1 VGFLLHQLLTES
13 AKRNPNGVAVD
24 GGESKL
30 TYSELDV
37 LSNQIAHQLRADG
50 VCNGD
55 RVGVFLPKSPQTVA
69 ALLGILKAGAAY
81 VPVDP
86 HSPSSRAAYVL
97 GNCSVRAL
105 ITSSSQLRKL
115 APDLAKASEI
125 QSILLTDEPTDVP
138 VVASLAGSAP
148 VSYAK
153 IAATRSIANPEIPII
168 ENDLAY
174 ILYTSGSTGQP
185 KGVMIS
191 HLNSLTFVNWAHDEY
206 QISQQDRVSSHAP
219 FHFDLSILDLFC
231 TLKAGGTICLVP
243 NDVAAFPVRLAQWI
257 AEKGITVW
265 YSVPSALIQLVEH
278 GQLERHNYDKVRW
291 MLFAGEV
298 FPCKYLRRLVQ
309 QIPHAAYSNLY
320 GPTETNVCTYY
331 HVQSSDVA
339 PERTEPVP
347 IGKACAN
354 TEVFALDQDGRVVPP
369 GQEGELYVRS
379 STVMKGYWGRPDST
393 AATVLPNPLNSA
405 YADVMYRTGDI
416 VKLMPSGDYQYIG
429 RRDKMVK
436 SRGYRIELGEI
447 ETALYAHPAVK
458 EAAVVAVPDERI
470 GARLMAYVVP
480 GNSTLT
486 SSELMKFCSER
497 VLKYMVPERIE
508 MCSELPKTS
517 TGKIDKTT
525 LENESKLYAE
535 RTAN

>member
-1 VGFLLHQLLTES
+1 MGFLLHQLLTES
-13 AKRNPNGVAVD
+13 AKRNPNGIAVD

-105 ITSSSQLRKL
+105 VTSSSQLRKL

-138 VVASLAGSAP
+138 VVASLAGSQP

-278 GQLERHNYDKVRW
+278 GQLERHNYDKLRW

-309 QIPHAAYSNLY
+309 YIPHAAYSNLY

-379 STVMKGYWGRPDST
+379 STVMKGYWGRPDAT
-393 AATVLPNPLNSA
+393 AATVLPNPLNRA

-508 MCSELPKTS
+508 MCSQLPKTS

>member
-1 VGFLLHQLLTES
+1 VAFLLHQLLTES
-13 AKRNPNGVAVD
+13 AKRNPDGIAVD
-24 GGESKL
+24 GGESTL
-30 TYSELDV
+30 TYSQLDA

-86 HSPSSRAAYVL
+86 HSPSSRASYVL

-115 APDLAKASEI
+115 APDLSAPSEI
-125 QSILLTDEPTDVP
+125 QSILLTDEAADVP
-138 VVASLAGSAP
+138 AVASLAGTAP
-148 VSYAK
+148 VSLAK
-153 IAATRSIANPEIPII
+153 IVATHPPTNPAIPLI

-191 HLNSLTFVNWAHDEY
+191 HLNSLTFVNWAHGEY
-206 QISQQDRVSSHAP
+206 GITQQDRVSSHAP

-257 AEKGITVW
+257 SDKAITVW

-278 GQLERHNYDKVRW
+278 GHLERHNYDRLRW
-291 MLFAGEV
+291 ILFAGEV
-298 FPCKYLRRLVQ
+298 FPIKYLRRLVE
-309 QIPHAAYSNLY
+309 QIPHATYSNLY
-320 GPTETNVCTYY
+320 GPTETNVCSYY
-331 HVQSSDVA
+331 HVQASDVA

-354 TEVFALDQDGRVVPP
+354 TEVFALDEQGRVVPP
-369 GQEGELYVRS
+369 GQEGELYVRC
-379 STVMKGYWGRPDST
+379 STVMKGYWGRPDAT
-393 AATVLPNPLNSA
+393 AATVLPNPLNRA

-447 ETALYAHPAVK
+447 ETALYAHPGVK

-470 GARLMAYVVP
+470 GARLIAYVVP
-480 GNSTLT
+480 GGSTLT
-486 SSELMKFCSER
+486 QSELMKFCSER
-497 VLKYMVPERIE
+497 VLRYMVPEKIE
-508 MCSELPKTS
+508 LCSQLPRTS

>member
-1 VGFLLHQLLTES
+1 VAFLLHQLLTES

-69 ALLGILKAGAAY
+69 ALLGILKSGAAY

-86 HSPSSRAAYVL
+86 HSPSSRACYVL

-115 APDLAKASEI
+115 APDLATASEI
-125 QSILLTDEPTDVP
+125 QSILLTDEATDVP
-138 VVASLAGSAP
+138 VVASLAGSTP
-148 VSYAK
+148 VSFGK
-153 IAATRSIANPEIPII
+153 IAATRSIANPEIPLI
-168 ENDLAY
+168 ESDLAY

-206 QISQQDRVSSHAP
+206 QITQPDRVSSHAP

-243 NDVAAFPVRLAQWI
+243 GDVAAFPVRLAQWI
-257 AEKGITVW
+257 SEKGITVW
-265 YSVPSALIQLVEH
+265 YSVPSALIQLIEH
-278 GQLERHNYDKVRW
+278 GQLERHNYDRLRW
-291 MLFAGEV
+291 VLFAGEV

-309 QIPHAAYSNLY
+309 QIPNAAYSNLY

-354 TEVFALDQDGRVVPP
+354 TEVFALDDQGRVVPP

-393 AATVLPNPLNSA
+393 AATVLPNPLNRA

-416 VKLMPSGDYQYIG
+416 VKLMPSGDYQYVG

-447 ETALYAHPAVK
+447 ETALYAHPGVK
-458 EAAVVAVPDERI
+458 EAAVVAVPDERF

-480 GNSTLT
+480 GDSSLT
-486 SSELMKFCSER
+486 QSELMKFCSER
-497 VLKYMVPERIE
+497 VLRYMVPERIE
-508 MCSELPKTS
+508 LCSQLPKTS

-535 RTAN
+535 RTTN

>member
-1 VGFLLHQLLTES
+1 MGFLLHQLLTES
-13 AKRNPNGVAVD
+13 AKRNPNGIAID

-105 ITSSSQLRKL
+105 VTSSSQLRKL
-115 APDLAKASEI
+115 APDLSKASEI

-278 GQLERHNYDKVRW
+278 GQLERHNYDKLRW

-309 QIPHAAYSNLY
+309 YIPHAAYSNLY

-508 MCSELPKTS
+508 MCSQLPKTS

>member
-1 VGFLLHQLLTES
+1 MGFLLHQLLTES
-13 AKRNPNGVAVD
+13 AKRNPNGIAVD

-105 ITSSSQLRKL
+105 ITNSSQLRKL
-115 APDLAKASEI
+115 APDLSAASEI

-138 VVASLAGSAP
+138 VVASLAGSSP
-148 VSYAK
+148 VSFAK
-153 IAATRSIANPEIPII
+153 IAATRPAANPGIALI

-191 HLNSLTFVNWAHDEY
+191 HLNSLTFVNWAHEEY
-206 QISQQDRVSSHAP
+206 QIKQQDRVSSHAP

-243 NDVAAFPVRLAQWI
+243 GDVAAFPVRLAQWI
-257 AEKGITVW
+257 SEKGITVW

-278 GQLERHNYDKVRW
+278 GHLERHNYDGLRW
-291 MLFAGEV
+291 VLFAGEV
-298 FPCKYLRRLVQ
+298 FPIKYLRRLVQ
-309 QIPHAAYSNLY
+309 QIPQAAYSNLY

-339 PERTEPVP
+339 PDRTEPVP

-354 TEVFALDQDGRVVPP
+354 TEVFALDEQGRVVPP
-369 GQEGELYVRS
+369 GQEGELYVRC

-393 AATVLPNPLNSA
+393 AATVLPNPLNRA

-416 VKLMPSGDYQYIG
+416 VKLMPSGDYQYVG

-447 ETALYAHPAVK
+447 ETALYAHAGVK

-470 GARLMAYVVP
+470 GARLIGYVVP
-480 GNSTLT
+480 GEGALT
-486 SSELMKFCSER
+486 QSELMKFCSER
-497 VLKYMVPERIE
+497 VPRYMVPERIE
-508 MCSELPKTS
+508 LCGKLPKTS

-535 RTAN
+535 RTTN

>member
-1 VGFLLHQLLTES
+1 VGFLLHQLLTDS
-13 AKRNPNGVAVD
+13 AKRNPNGIAVD
-24 GGESKL
+24 GGQAKL

-50 VCNGD
+50 VCSGD
-55 RVGVFLPKSPQTVA
+55 RVGVFLPKSAETVA

-105 ITSSSQLRKL
+105 VTSASQLRKL
-115 APDLAKASEI
+115 APDLSAASEI
-125 QSILLTDEPTDVP
+125 QSILLTDEATEVPTI
-138 VVASLAGSAP
+138 ASLAGSSP
-148 VSYAK
+148 VSFAR
-153 IAATRSIANPEIPII
+153 IAATRPAANPGIPLV

-191 HLNSLTFVNWAHDEY
+191 HLNSLTFVNWAYEEF
-206 QISQQDRVSSHAP
+206 QIGQQDRVSSHAP

-243 NDVAAFPVRLAQWI
+243 GDVAAFPVRLAQWI
-257 AEKGITVW
+257 SEKGITVW

-278 GQLERHNYDKVRW
+278 GQLERHDYNQLRW
-291 MLFAGEV
+291 ILFAGEV

-309 QIPHAAYSNLY
+309 QIPRAAYCNLY

-331 HVQSSDVA
+331 HVQAADVA

-354 TEVFALDQDGRVVPP
+354 TEVFALDDQGRVVPP

-379 STVMKGYWGRPDST
+379 STVMKGYWGRPDAT
-393 AATVLPNPLNSA
+393 AATVLPNPLNRA

-416 VKLMPSGDYQYIG
+416 VKLMPSGDYQYVG

-447 ETALYAHPAVK
+447 ETALYAHPGVK

-480 GNSTLT
+480 GQSSLT
-486 SSELMKFCSER
+486 QSELMKFCSDR
-497 VLKYMVPERIE
+497 VPRYMVPERIE
-508 MCSELPKTS
+508 LCPQLPKTS

-535 RTAN
+535 RTTN

>member
-1 VGFLLHQLLTES
+1 MAFLLHQLLTES
-13 AKRNPNGVAVD
+13 AKRNPNGIAVD

-105 ITSSSQLRKL
+105 VTSSSQLRKL

-138 VVASLAGSAP
+138 AVASLAGSAP
-148 VSYAK
+148 VSYAR

-278 GQLERHNYDKVRW
+278 GQLERHNYDKLRW

-309 QIPHAAYSNLY
+309 YIPHAAYSNLY

-339 PERTEPVP
+339 PDRTEPVP

-508 MCSELPKTS
+508 MCSQLPKTS

>member
-1 VGFLLHQLLTES
+1 MAFLLHQLLTES
-13 AKRNPNGVAVD
+13 AKRNPDGIAVD
-24 GGESKL
+24 GGESTL
-30 TYSELDV
+30 TYSQLDA

-86 HSPSSRAAYVL
+86 HSPSSRASYVL

-115 APDLAKASEI
+115 APDLSAASEI
-125 QSILLTDEPTDVP
+125 QSILLTDEAADVP
-138 VVASLAGSAP
+138 AVASLAGTAP
-148 VSYAK
+148 VSLAK
-153 IAATRSIANPEIPII
+153 IVATHPPTNPAIPLI

-191 HLNSLTFVNWAHDEY
+191 HLNSLTFVNWAHGEY
-206 QISQQDRVSSHAP
+206 GITQQDRVSSHAP

-257 AEKGITVW
+257 SDKAITVW

-278 GQLERHNYDKVRW
+278 GHLERHNYDRLRW
-291 MLFAGEV
+291 ILFAGEV
-298 FPCKYLRRLVQ
+298 FPIKYLRRLVE
-309 QIPHAAYSNLY
+309 QIPHATYSNLY
-320 GPTETNVCTYY
+320 GPTETNVCSYY
-331 HVQSSDVA
+331 HVQASDVA

-354 TEVFALDQDGRVVPP
+354 TEVFALDEQGRVVPP
-369 GQEGELYVRS
+369 GQEGELYVRC
-379 STVMKGYWGRPDST
+379 STVMKGYWGRPDAT
-393 AATVLPNPLNSA
+393 AATVLPNPLNRA

-447 ETALYAHPAVK
+447 ETALYAHPGVK

-470 GARLMAYVVP
+470 GARLIAYVVP
-480 GNSTLT
+480 GGSTLT
-486 SSELMKFCSER
+486 QSELMKFCSER
-497 VLKYMVPERIE
+497 VLRYMVPEKIE
-508 MCSELPKTS
+508 LCSQLPRTS

>member
-1 VGFLLHQLLTES
+1 MGFLLHQLLTES
-13 AKRNPNGVAVD
+13 AKRNPDGIAVD

-105 ITSSSQLRKL
+105 VTSSSQLRKL

-138 VVASLAGSAP
+138 IVASLAGSAP

-206 QISQQDRVSSHAP
+206 KISQQDRVSSHAP

-278 GQLERHNYDKVRW
+278 GQLERHNYDKLRW

-309 QIPHAAYSNLY
+309 YIPHAAYSNLY

-339 PERTEPVP
+339 PDRTEPVP

-354 TEVFALDQDGRVVPP
+354 TEVFALDPDGRVVPP
-369 GQEGELYVRS
+369 GEEGELYVRS

-393 AATVLPNPLNSA
+393 AATVLPNPLNAA

-447 ETALYAHPAVK
+447 ETALYAHPSVK

-508 MCSELPKTS
+508 MCEQLPKTS

>member
-1 VGFLLHQLLTES
+1 MGFLLHQLLTES

>member
-1 VGFLLHQLLTES
+1 MAFLLHQLLTES
-13 AKRNPNGVAVD
+13 ANRNPAGIAVE
-24 GGESKL
+24 GSESKL
-30 TYSELDV
+30 TYSELDI

-50 VCNGD
+50 ICNGD

-86 HSPSSRAAYVL
+86 HSPSSRASYVL

-115 APDLAKASEI
+115 APDIAAASEI
-125 QSILLTDEPTDVP
+125 QTILLTDEGTDVP
-138 VVASLAGSAP
+138 EVASLAGSKP
-148 VSYAK
+148 VSFEK
-153 IAATRSIANPEIPII
+153 ISGTQPATNPKIPLI

-206 QISQQDRVSSHAP
+206 QIVQQDRVSSHAP

-243 NDVAAFPVRLAQWI
+243 GDVAAFPVRLAQWI
-257 AEKGITVW
+257 SERGITVW

-278 GQLERHNYDKVRW
+278 GQLERRDYGRLRW
-291 MLFAGEV
+291 VLFAGEV

-309 QIPHAAYSNLY
+309 QIPQARYSNLY

-339 PERTEPVP
+339 PDRTEPVP

-354 TEVFALDQDGRVVPP
+354 TEVFALDEQGRVVAP
-369 GQEGELYVRS
+369 GQEGELYVRC
-379 STVMKGYWGRPDST
+379 STVMKGYWGRPDAT
-393 AATVLPNPLNSA
+393 AKTVLPNPLNSA

-416 VKLMPSGDYQYIG
+416 VKLMPSGDYQYVG

-447 ETALYAHPAVK
+447 ETALYAHPGVK

-480 GNSTLT
+480 GDSALT

-497 VLKYMVPERIE
+497 VLRYMVPERIE
-508 MCSELPKTS
+508 MCSQLPKTS

-525 LENESKLYAE
+525 LENESKVYAE

>member
-13 AKRNPNGVAVD
+13 AKRNQNGLAVD
-24 GGESKL
+24 GGESTL

-50 VCNGD
+50 VRNGD
-55 RVGVFLPKSPQTVA
+55 RVGVFLPKSTQTVA

-97 GNCSVRAL
+97 GDCSVRAL
-105 ITSSSQLRKL
+105 ITNSSLLRKL
-115 APDLAKASEI
+115 APELSASSEI
-125 QSILLTDEPTDVP
+125 QSIILSDKATDVP
-138 VVASLAGSAP
+138 AIGSLANSGP
-148 VSYAK
+148 VSFAK
-153 IAATRSIANPEIPII
+153 IAATRPTANPEIPLT

-191 HLNSLTFVNWAHDEY
+191 HLNSLTFVNWCYDEFKVRSGD
-206 QISQQDRVSSHAP
+206 QVSSHAP
-219 FHFDLSILDLFC
+219 FHFDLSIFDLFC
-231 TLKAGGTICLVP
+231 TIKAGGTICLVP
-243 NDVAAFPVRLAQWI
+243 NDIAAFPVSLAQWI
-257 AEKGITVW
+257 ADRGITVW

-278 GQLERHNYDKVRW
+278 GQLERHNYDRLRLV
-291 MLFAGEV
+291 LFAGEV
-298 FPCKYLRRLVQ
+298 FPCKYLRGLVQ
-309 QIPHAAYSNLY
+309 QVPRAAYCNLY

-331 HVQSSDVA
+331 YVQPSDVV
-339 PERTEPVP
+339 PGRTEPVP

-354 TEVFALDQDGRVVPP
+354 TEVFALDDEGRVVAP

-379 STVMKGYWGRPDST
+379 STVMKGYWGRPEST
-393 AATVLPNPLNSA
+393 ALVVLPNPLIRSFA
-405 YADVMYRTGDI
+405 EAMYRTGDI
-416 VKLMPSGDYQYIG
+416 VKLMPSGDYRYIG

-447 ETALYAHPAVK
+447 ETVLYAYSGVK

-470 GARLMAYVVP
+470 GARLMAFVVP
-480 GNSTLT
+480 TE
-486 SSELMKFCSER
+486 SEISRPELAKFCAAR
-497 VLKYMVPERIE
+497 LPRYMIPERIE
-508 MCSELPKTS
+508 MCSQLPKTS

-525 LENESKLYAE
+525 LENESRLYDE

>member
-1 VGFLLHQLLTES
+1 MGFLLHQLLTES
-13 AKRNPNGVAVD
+13 AKRNPKGIAVD
-24 GGESKL
+24 GGESQL

-55 RVGVFLPKSPQTVA
+55 RVGVFLAKSPQTVA

-105 ITSSSQLRKL
+105 ITNSSQLRKL
-115 APDLAKASEI
+115 ASDLSAASEI
-125 QSILLTDEPTDVP
+125 QSILLTDEATEAPAIP
-138 VVASLAGSAP
+138 SLAGAAP
-148 VSYAK
+148 VSFAK
-153 IAATRSIANPEIPII
+153 IVATRPITNPEIPLI
-168 ENDLAY
+168 ESDLAY

-191 HLNSLTFVNWAHDEY
+191 HLNSLTFVNWAQDEY
-206 QISQQDRVSSHAP
+206 QIRQQDRVSSHAP

-243 NDVAAFPVRLAQWI
+243 GDVATFPVRLAQWI
-257 AEKGITVW
+257 SEKGITVW

-278 GQLERHNYDKVRW
+278 GHLERHNYDQLRW
-291 MLFAGEV
+291 ILFAGEV
-298 FPCKYLRRLVQ
+298 FPCKYLRGLVRL
-309 QIPHAAYSNLY
+309 IPQAAYSNLY

-354 TEVFALDQDGRVVPP
+354 TEVFALDDQGRVVPP

-379 STVMKGYWGRPDST
+379 STVMKGYWGRPDAT
-393 AATVLPNPLNSA
+393 AAAVLPNPLNRA

-416 VKLMPSGDYQYIG
+416 VKLMPSGDYQYVG

-447 ETALYAHPAVK
+447 ETALYAHPGVK

-480 GNSTLT
+480 GDSALT
-486 SSELMKFCSER
+486 QSELMKFCSER
-497 VLKYMVPERIE
+497 VLRYMVPERIE
-508 MCSELPKTS
+508 MCSQLPKTS

>member
-1 VGFLLHQLLTES
+1 
-13 AKRNPNGVAVD
+13 
-24 GGESKL
+24 
-30 TYSELDV
+30 
-37 LSNQIAHQLRADG
+37 
-50 VCNGD
+50 
-55 RVGVFLPKSPQTVA
+55 
-69 ALLGILKAGAAY
+69 
-81 VPVDP
+81 
-86 HSPSSRAAYVL
+86 
-97 GNCSVRAL
+97 
-105 ITSSSQLRKL
+105 
-115 APDLAKASEI
+115 
-125 QSILLTDEPTDVP
+125 
-138 VVASLAGSAP
+138 
-148 VSYAK
+148 
-153 IAATRSIANPEIPII
+153 
-168 ENDLAY
+168 
-174 ILYTSGSTGQP
+174 
-185 KGVMIS
+185 MIS

-206 QISQQDRVSSHAP
+206 QIVQQDRVSSHAP

-243 NDVAAFPVRLAQWI
+243 GDVAAFPVRLAQWI
-257 AEKGITVW
+257 SERGITVW

-278 GQLERHNYDKVRW
+278 GQLERRDYGRLRW
-291 MLFAGEV
+291 VLFAGEV

-309 QIPHAAYSNLY
+309 QIPQARYSNLY

-339 PERTEPVP
+339 PDRTEPVP

-354 TEVFALDQDGRVVPP
+354 TEVFALDEQGRVVAP
-369 GQEGELYVRS
+369 GQEGELYVRC
-379 STVMKGYWGRPDST
+379 STVMKGYWGRPDAT
-393 AATVLPNPLNSA
+393 AKTVLPNPLNSA

-416 VKLMPSGDYQYIG
+416 VKLMPSGDYQYVG

-447 ETALYAHPAVK
+447 ETALYAHPGVK

-480 GNSTLT
+480 GDSALT

-497 VLKYMVPERIE
+497 VLRYMVPERIE
-508 MCSELPKTS
+508 MCSQLPKTS

-525 LENESKLYAE
+525 LENESKVYAE

>member
-13 AKRNPNGVAVD
+13 AKRNPNGIAVD
-24 GGESKL
+24 GGESTL

-37 LSNQIAHQLRADG
+37 LSNQIAHELRADG

-55 RVGVFLPKSPQTVA
+55 RVGVFLPKSTQTVA

-86 HSPSSRAAYVL
+86 RSPSRRAAYVL

-105 ITSSSQLRKL
+105 ITNASQLRKL
-115 APDLAKASEI
+115 ASDLSASCEI
-125 QSILLTDEPTDVP
+125 QSIILADEATDVP
-138 VVASLAGSAP
+138 AIASLAGSGP
-148 VSYAK
+148 VSFAK
-153 IAATRSIANPEIPII
+153 IAATRPTSNPEIPLT

-191 HLNSLTFVNWAHDEY
+191 HLNSLTFVNWAYDEF
-206 QISQQDRVSSHAP
+206 QIRHQDRVSSHAP

-243 NDVAAFPVRLAQWI
+243 NDVDAFPVRLAQWI
-257 AEKGITVW
+257 SDRGITVW

-278 GQLERHNYDKVRW
+278 GQLERHNYDRLRW
-291 MLFAGEV
+291 ILFAGEV

-309 QIPHAAYSNLY
+309 QIPQAAYCNLY

-339 PERTEPVP
+339 PDRTEPVP

-354 TEVFALDQDGRVVPP
+354 TEVFALDDPGRVVPP

-379 STVMKGYWGRPDST
+379 STVMKGYWGRPDAT
-393 AATVLPNPLNSA
+393 AATVLLNPLNRS

-447 ETALYAHPAVK
+447 EAALYAHPGVK

-480 GNSTLT
+480 GGSGLTL
-486 SSELMKFCSER
+486 SELMKFCSDR
-497 VLKYMVPERIE
+497 VPRYMVPERIDL
-508 MCSELPKTS
+508 CSQLPKTS

-525 LENESKLYAE
+525 LENESKVYAE